1 MNSLIEKLS
10 QDLKNPGESYGW
22 KSRYW
27 TQWSLL
33 FVFTGLLT
41 YFSSVYFPEDIHL
54 PGNLL
59 NLHFWMEVS
68 FWFMLAIASSTLTYL
83 SSLPGENTDGLK
95 RFCILLIIILTLATA
110 LHTSFTSLY
119 LDFLIELNI
128 SQGPCGLFIFTLGA
142 LWAVSLI
149 PTIKK
154 AAPTN
159 LALTGASLALSTGSA
174 TTMFMHLF
182 CRHESMSHIFIWHFI
197 PLFFVIIIFWKLSP
211 RLLRW

>member
-10 QDLKNPGESYGW
+10 QDLKHPGESYGW
-22 KSRYW
+22 RKLYW
-27 TQWSLL
+27 TKWSLF

-41 YFSSVYFPEDIHL
+41 YLSSVYFPDDIHL

-59 NLHFWMEVS
+59 NFHFWMEVF
-68 FWFMLAIASSTLTYL
+68 FWCMLAFASSTLTYL
-83 SSLPGENTDGLK
+83 SSLPGEPTNGLR
-95 RFCILLIIILTLATA
+95 RFCILLIIMLTLATA
-110 LHTSFTSLY
+110 LHSSFTSLY
-119 LDFLIELNI
+119 LDFLTEMSV
-128 SQGPCGLFIFTLGA
+128 SQGPCGLFIFILGA
-142 LWAVSLI
+142 LGAMSLI

-182 CRHESMSHIFIWHFI
+182 CRHETMSHIFIWHFV
-197 PLFFVIIIFWKLSP
+197 PLFFVITIAWKFSSK
-211 RLLRW
+211 LLRW